1 MPNSADTTCPFCG
14 ARFRPDSTACPSCD
28 LPLLGPDG
36 SHPPKRRP
44 PFAAPRFDEDD
55 DSAPFDGASLFD
67 EAFPAEAGD
76 PAGFERR
83 VTPLATEYRSGR
95 GEAMRCVV
103 VAINQAEADM
113 LEDML
118 RAEGIPCLVRVV
130 GRQAD
135 FVGPSRR
142 ELLVPESALRAAR
155 DLLRIEQPERED
167 LPAPSWRFAVTV
179 LGGLIAVALCVAL
192 ILGLS

>member
-14 ARFRPDSTACPSCD
+14 ARFRAGSTACPSCD
-28 LPLLGPDG
+28 LPLLGSDG

-44 PFAAPRFDEDD
+44 PFVAPPLDEDD
-55 DSAPFDGASLFD
+55 EGGPFDGASLFD
-67 EAFPAEAGD
+67 DAFPADAGE

-83 VTPLATEYRSGR
+83 SMPIATEYRSGR

-155 DLLRIEQPERED
+155 DLLRIEQPVD
-167 LPAPSWRFAVTV
+167 QPQAASPTTLAFAV
-179 LGGLIAVALCVAL
+179 LGGLLIAAVCIAL
-192 ILGLS
+192 ILSLN